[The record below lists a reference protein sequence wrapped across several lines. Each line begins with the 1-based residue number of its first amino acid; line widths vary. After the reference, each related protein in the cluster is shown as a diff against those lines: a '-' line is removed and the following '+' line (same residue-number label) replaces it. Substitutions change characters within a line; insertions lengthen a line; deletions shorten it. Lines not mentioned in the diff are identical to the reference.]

1 MVVMQS
7 LGKRSQVPPL
17 GLLGVGSLA
26 ELPSG
31 LARSEAS
38 LFLYENYSAPPVQL
52 PYAELARDIVAAVEF
67 FRELGVERGTRV
79 IFPFE
84 TNASVITSFLAL
96 TAMGAI
102 PLSVRSL
109 ASRGAAAEFLDFLG
123 RLASGFGPAFILDTP
138 CLEGLDAPVPKLA
151 LPPKADSTRHID
163 FTAPMGSP
171 ASDDTAFVQFSSGST
186 AFPKGVT
193 ITHGNLRKNLSYIRQ
208 FVEANAGPVRSSHC
222 SSAWLPLYHDM
233 GLIGG
238 LLSPL
243 WNGLSVHLAP
253 PHAFLLQPLEW
264 LAHLTQTKA
273 AYSAIPHFAVPYLL
287 RQIAQTDAAERSEWD
302 LSALALVFNGSEPI
316 QGADLVALGD
326 ALAPAG
332 FKPKMLQPSYGMAEA
347 VLLVTCSTH
356 AEPRQ
361 VTLENGQSY
370 VCVGAPHAD
379 FDLRIVD
386 ERANPCAERALG
398 EILIRGGSIA
408 PGYFLDTVPLLDAR
422 GYYHTGDIGFLLDG
436 ELFVTGRVSDRIKIN
451 GQSFFA
457 PDFECAIERLP
468 FVGPGRAVA
477 FQSDAAVYV
486 LVATPSGTRADE
498 RRQTIRQTLLKSLG
512 VTIPNE
518 HIRFVRPSALKKTS
532 SGKLRRNEIRSDF
545 CNGSLVSQ

>member
-1 MVVMQS
+1 MQS
-7 LGKRSQVPPL
+7 LGKRAQVTPL
-17 GLLGVGSLA
+17 GLLGVGSLT
-26 ELPSG
+26 ELPKG
-31 LARSEAS
+31 LAKSEGS
-38 LFLYENYSAPPVQL
+38 LFLYESYGGPPVQV
-52 PYAELARDIVAAVEF
+52 PYVELARDIVAAVDF
-67 FRELGVERGTRV
+67 FRERGVGRGTRV
-79 IFPFE
+79 VFPFE
-84 TNASVITSFLAL
+84 TNVAVITSFLAL

-109 ASRGAAAEFLDFLG
+109 ASRAAAEEFLDFLG
-123 RLASGFGPAFILDTP
+123 RLSKVFEPAFILDAP
-138 CLEGLDAPVPKLA
+138 CLKDLETAVPKLA
-151 LPPKADSTRHID
+151 LPPKADKARSID
-163 FTAPMGSP
+163 LTASIEAP

-193 ITHGNLRKNLSYIRQ
+193 ITHGNLYKNLYYIRQ
-208 FVEANAGPVRSSHC
+208 FVEANAGPVRVSHC

-253 PHAFLLQPLEW
+253 PHAFLVQPLEW
-264 LAHLTQTKA
+264 LTHLTQTKTS
-273 AYSAIPHFAVPYLL
+273 YSAIPHFAVPYLL
-287 RQIAQTDAAERSEWD
+287 RQIAETDAAERSEWD
-302 LSALALVFNGSEPI
+302 LSALGLVFNGSEPI
-316 QGADLVALGD
+316 RGADLVALGD

-347 VLLVTCSTH
+347 VLLVTCSLH

-361 VTLENGQSY
+361 VTLENGQTC
-370 VCVGAPHAD
+370 VGVGAPHAD

-386 ERANPCAERALG
+386 ERGEPCAERALG

-422 GYYHTGDIGFLLDG
+422 GYYHTGDIGFVLDG
-436 ELFVTGRVSDRIKIN
+436 ELFVTGRMSDRIKIN

-457 PDFECAIERLP
+457 PDFEAATERLP

-477 FQSDAAVYV
+477 FQTDGGVYV
-486 LVATPSGTRADE
+486 LVATPSGTRADD
-498 RRQTIRQTLLKSLG
+498 RRQAVRQTLLKSLG
-512 VTIPNE
+512 VTLPNE
-518 HIRFVRPSALKKTS
+518 HIRFVRPSAIKKTS
-532 SGKLRRNEIRSDF
+532 SGKLRRNEIRLDF